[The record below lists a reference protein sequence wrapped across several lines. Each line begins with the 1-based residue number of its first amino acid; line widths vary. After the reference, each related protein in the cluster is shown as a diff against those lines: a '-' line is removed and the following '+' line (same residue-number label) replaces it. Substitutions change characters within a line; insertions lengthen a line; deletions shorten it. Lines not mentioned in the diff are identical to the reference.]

1 MNWAARA
8 DELGAALHA
17 NFFTTDPIPH
27 YAGNRMAWLIWPV
40 GYLDPLDPV
49 TLSHAQFLRREG
61 VDPILQR
68 TALADQYNAEPLLVL
83 AQLARARGD
92 QAALAELQDA
102 VRFFIRNLTTRGTG
116 LMSEGYGRVPLDLN
130 GDGLAPDYWPQND
143 VPHAWEHSYLY
154 AAAMVAFG
162 SD

>member
-1 MNWAARA
+1 
-8 DELGAALHA
+8 
-17 NFFTTDPIPH
+17 
-27 YAGNRMAWLIWPV
+27 MAWLIWPV
-40 GYLDPLDPV
+40 GYLDPLDPA